1 MAHRL
6 GFSTLG
12 CPKWPWA
19 KVLEQAAALGY
30 AGIEL
35 RGLEG
40 EMDLTKRPEFSARN
54 LAETRRQLSDRGLVI
69 SDLGASARMHERE
82 PSKRAAQ
89 LDEAQRF
96 IDLAHNLGAPWIRVF
111 PDTYFPDEAH
121 EVTQQRIGSTLA
133 ELGAFAKGSGVG
145 VLMES
150 HGALT
155 DSPSLVAIMKA
166 AAPASNVG
174 LVWDTHHTVVEG
186 HEAPADTWA
195 QLHGW
200 VHHTHIKDSVAAGDD
215 RRYVLLGQG
224 TVGVQAIVQALVRG
238 GYDGFFGF
246 EWEKVWHPDID
257 EPEVAFPQYAETMK
271 KWLQESGTSAA

>member
-19 KVLEQAAALGY
+19 KVLDQASALGY
-30 AGIEL
+30 QGIEL

-40 EMDLTKRPEFSARN
+40 EMDLTKRPEFSALR
-54 LAETRRQLSDRGLVI
+54 LAETKRSLGDRGLVI
-69 SDLGASARMHERE
+69 TDLGSSARMHERE
-82 PSKRAAQ
+82 RAKRAAQ

-111 PDTYFPDEAH
+111 PDAYFPDEAH
-121 EVTQQRIGSTLA
+121 ESTQQRIGQTLA
-133 ELGAFAKGSGVG
+133 ELGTFARGSGVG

-155 DSPSLVAIMKA
+155 DSASLVAIMKA
-166 AAPASNVG
+166 AAGVPNVG

-186 HEAPADTWA
+186 REKPADTWA
-195 QLHGW
+195 ALGKW
-200 VHHTHIKDSVAAGDD
+200 VHHTHIKDSVARGNE
-215 RRYVLLGQG
+215 RHYVLLGQG
-224 TVGVQAIVQALVRG
+224 TVGVQEVVQALVRG
-238 GYDGFFGF
+238 GYNEFFGF
-246 EWEKVWHPDID
+246 EWEKAWHPDID
-257 EPEVAFPQYAETMK
+257 EPEVAFPQYIATMK
-271 KWLQESGTSAA
+271 KWLQELGTSAA

>member
-1 MAHRL
+1 MPYRL

-19 KVLEQAAALGY
+19 KVLEQASSLGY

-40 EMDLTKRPEFSARN
+40 EMDLTKRPEFSAVR
-54 LAETRRQLSDRGLVI
+54 LAETRQSLADRGLVI
-69 SDLGASARMHERE
+69 SDLGSSAKMHERE

-96 IDLAHNLGAPWIRVF
+96 IDLAHNLAAPWIRVF
-111 PDTYFPDEAH
+111 PDAYFPDEPH
-121 EVTQQRIGSTLA
+121 EATQQRIGETLA
-133 ELGAFAKGSGVG
+133 ELGTFAKGSGVG

-150 HGALT
+150 HGDLT
-155 DSPSLVAIMKA
+155 DSASLVAIMKA
-166 AAPASNVG
+166 TAAAPNVG

-195 QLHGW
+195 QIGKW
-200 VHHTHIKDSVAAGDD
+200 VHHTHIKDSVADGKD
-215 RRYVLLGQG
+215 RHYVLLGQG

-257 EPEVAFPQYAETMK
+257 EPEVAFPQYIQTMK
-271 KWLQESGTSAA
+271 KWLQESGTGAA